1 MHQRQDLPHG
11 LDLEG
16 KIFLVTGASRGVGAA
31 VVRAA
36 RAQGAEVVLHYGRNR
51 ERAEALA
58 RECGAAHCRLA
69 GEDLADPAAARRLWR
84 KALEWRGRVDVL
96 VNNAAV
102 YEAVALDADE
112 AAWDAAMARTLQV
125 NLLAPAA
132 LMRAAL
138 AHFAPGSGG
147 ILINIESRAAFRGDG
162 AVYAPYA
169 ASKGALMSF
178 GRTVARARAAD
189 GVLVYGISPGW
200 VDTDMAAAGIEALG
214 REYVMRD
221 IPIGDIVPPAEIA
234 NLAVFLAAG
243 RARHATGTS
252 IDINGASYP
261 R

>member
-1 MHQRQDLPHG
+1 MNDRRPSPRGFDL
-11 LDLEG
+11 DG
-16 KIFLVTGASRGVGAA
+16 KVLLVTGGSRGVGAA
-31 VVRAA
+31 IVRAA
-36 RAQGAEVVLHYGRNR
+36 RAQGAEVVLHYASRR

-58 RECGAAHCRLA
+58 RECGTARCLLA

-84 KALEWRGRVDVL
+84 RALEWRGRIDVL
-96 VNNAAV
+96 VNNAAI
-102 YEAVALDADE
+102 YEAVALDVDE

-138 AHFAPGSGG
+138 AHFVPGRGG
-147 ILINIESRAAFRGDG
+147 VVINIESRAAFRGEG

-178 GRTVARARAAD
+178 GRTVARAHAAD

-200 VDTDMAAAGIEALG
+200 VDTDMAAAGVEALG

-221 IPIGDIVPPAEIA
+221 IPIGDLVPPAEIA
-234 NLAVFLAAG
+234 NLVVFLAAG